1 MMAADG
7 VVSVLQL
14 AHVFTNSALFL
25 AFTYQGV
32 LGWRIRSRRV
42 AGVLQD
48 FSVVKRHR
56 ALGPILATLLPIGY
70 LLGLTAA
77 YLHKGVWAYYPAHL
91 AVGTTLLVVVATAVL
106 VSKRIRG
113 AQSPWRTPH
122 GALGFLLLCTFLVQ
136 IYLGL
141 NIFL

>member
-1 MMAADG
+1 MVSDG
-7 VVSVLQL
+7 VVSALQL
-14 AHVFTNSALFL
+14 AHVFVNGALFFAL
-25 AFTYQGV
+25 AYQGQ
-32 LGWRIRSRRV
+32 LGWRIRRRRV
-42 AGVLQD
+42 AGVLPD

-56 ALGPILATLLPIGY
+56 ALGPILAMLLPIGY
-70 LLGLTAA
+70 LAGLITA
-77 YLHKGVWAYYPAHL
+77 YLHKGLWVRYPGHL
-91 AVGTTLLVVVATAVL
+91 AVGTVLLAIVFSTVL

-122 GALGFLLLCTFLVQ
+122 FALGLLLLSAFLVQ

>member
-1 MMAADG
+1 MVSDS
-7 VVSVLQL
+7 VVSTLQL
-14 AHVFTNSALFL
+14 AHVFINGALFL
-25 AFTYQGV
+25 ALVYQGR
-32 LGWRIRSRRV
+32 LGWRIRRRRV

-56 ALGPILATLLPIGY
+56 TLGPILATLLPMGY
-70 LLGLTAA
+70 LAGLITV
-77 YLHKGVWAYYPAHL
+77 YLHKGIWVRYPGHL
-91 AVGTTLLVVVATAVL
+91 AVGTILLVVVCSTYL

-122 GALGFLLLCTFLVQ
+122 FALGLLLLCTFLVQ

-141 NIFL
+141 NVLL

>member
-1 MMAADG
+1 MASDG
-7 VVSVLQL
+7 VVSALQL
-14 AHVFTNSALFL
+14 AHAVFNGALFL
-25 AFTYQGV
+25 AFVFQGR
-32 LGWRIRSRRV
+32 LGWRIRRKRV

-48 FSVVKRHR
+48 FAVVRKHR
-56 ALGPILATLLPIGY
+56 GLGPLLAALLPVGY
-70 LLGLTAA
+70 LAGLVTV
-77 YLHKGVWAYYPAHL
+77 YLHKGVWVRYPGHL
-91 AVGTTLLVVVATAVL
+91 ATGTLLLVAVCSTFL

-122 GALGFLLLCTFLVQ
+122 LALGVVILCVFLVQ

>member
-1 MMAADG
+1 MASDG
-7 VVSVLQL
+7 VISTLQL
-14 AHVFTNSALFL
+14 AHVSVNGALFFAL
-25 AFTYQGV
+25 VYQGR
-32 LGWRIRSRRV
+32 LGWRIRRRRV

-48 FSVVKRHR
+48 FNVVKRHR

-70 LLGLTAA
+70 LAGLITA
-77 YLHKGVWAYYPAHL
+77 YLHKGIWVRYPGHL
-91 AVGTTLLVVVATAVL
+91 AIGTILLVVVCSTYL

-113 AQSPWRTPH
+113 PQSPWRQAH
-122 GALGFLLLCTFLVQ
+122 FALGLLLLCTFLVQ

>member
-1 MMAADG
+1 MVSDR
-7 VVSVLQL
+7 VVSALQL
-14 AHVFTNSALFL
+14 AHVLANSALFF
-25 AFTYQGV
+25 AFAYQGL
-32 LGWRIRSRRV
+32 LGWRIRRRRS
-42 AGVLQD
+42 AGVLPD

-70 LLGLTAA
+70 LAGLITA
-77 YLHKGVWAYYPAHL
+77 YLHKGIWVRFPGHL
-91 AVGTTLLVVVATAVL
+91 AVGTVLLVVLFSAVL
-106 VSKRIRG
+106 VSRRIRG

-122 GALGFLLLCTFLVQ
+122 FALGLLLLCTFLVQ

>member
-1 MMAADG
+1 MVSDR
-7 VVSVLQL
+7 VVSTLQL
-14 AHVFTNSALFL
+14 AHVFFSSALFL
-25 AFTYQGV
+25 AFAYQGL

-48 FSVVKRHR
+48 FGVVKRHR
-56 ALGPILATLLPIGY
+56 ALGPVLATLLPVGY
-70 LLGLTAA
+70 LVGLVTA
-77 YLHKGVWAYYPAHL
+77 YLHKGLWVRYPGHL
-91 AVGTTLLVVVATAVL
+91 ATGTILLVVVCSAVL

-122 GALGFLLLCTFLVQ
+122 LELGLLLLGIFLVQ

>member
-1 MMAADG
+1 MISDG
-7 VVSVLQL
+7 AVSALQLTHVLFNSVLFF
-14 AHVFTNSALFL
+14 AL
-25 AFTYQGV
+25 AFQGV
-32 LGWRIRSRRV
+32 LGWRIRKKRV

-48 FSVVKRHR
+48 FSMVKRHR
-56 ALGPILATLLPIGY
+56 ALGPILAILLPIGY
-70 LLGLTAA
+70 LAGLFTA
-77 YLHKGVWAYYPAHL
+77 YLHKGLWVRYPGHL
-91 AVGTTLLVVVATAVL
+91 AVGTVLVAIVCSIYL

-122 GALGFLLLCTFLVQ
+122 FALGLLLLCSFLVQ

>member
-1 MMAADG
+1 MVSDS
-7 VVSVLQL
+7 VVSALQL
-14 AHVFTNSALFL
+14 AHVFFNATLFFAL
-25 AFTYQGV
+25 AYQGR
-32 LGWRIRSRRV
+32 LGWRIRRRRV

-56 ALGPILATLLPIGY
+56 ALGPVLATLLPIGY
-70 LLGLTAA
+70 LAGLITV
-77 YLHKGVWAYYPAHL
+77 YLHKGLWVRFPGHL
-91 AVGTTLLVVVATAVL
+91 AVGTALLLLVCSIFL
-106 VSKRIRG
+106 VSRRIRG

-122 GALGFLLLCTFLVQ
+122 FTLGVLLLCTFLVQ

>member
-1 MMAADG
+1 MVAAFQAG
-7 VVSVLQL
+7 HAL
-14 AHVFTNSALFL
+14 FNGALFL
-25 AFTYQGV
+25 LFAYQGL
-32 LGWRIRSRRV
+32 LGWRIRRKRV

-56 ALGPILATLLPIGY
+56 ALGPVLAAAAPLGY
-70 LLGLTAA
+70 LAGLMLV
-77 YLHKGVWAYYPAHL
+77 YLHKGEWVSFPLHLIGGTALL
-91 AVGTTLLVVVATAVL
+91 AVVAAVFL

-122 GALGFLLLCTFLVQ
+122 FALGILLLVVFVAQ

-141 NIFL
+141 NVLL